1 MKKKVKQIVS
11 LCMIVLLLCTSFD
24 LSVFAKDESSEA
36 QSESVKRSMDFNEG
50 WSFQL
55 GDVSGA
61 EKMDFDDGAW
71 RRLTLPH
78 DWSIEQDFTH
88 SVSSEIGHLPGE
100 RAGTERHLHCRKS
113 IRISGYRL
121 TLGAFIWIA
130 IST

>member
-88 SVSSEIGHLPGE
+88 SVSSEIGHLPG
-100 RAGTERHLHCRKS
+100 
-113 IRISGYRL
+113 
-121 TLGAFIWIA
+121 
-130 IST
+130 